1 MSGTTSSDRHERTRV
16 ILSTR
21 TKRAIRELVGTC
33 EYCGAS
39 FTPDD
44 LEVFQIA
51 MLSGSPE
58 RPAGNPANAII
69 VLCQK
74 HHHEAEE
81 GTLKKRDLKGKVTS
95 RPDKRKIALRGLL
108 LKLDRTYEGANV
120 KKSRSPAVFSIRA
133 SVKEHSGLRR

>member
-1 MSGTTSSDRHERTRV
+1 MSGTSSSDRHERTRV

-39 FTPDD
+39 FPPDE
-44 LEVFQIA
+44 LEVFQIG

-74 HHHEAEE
+74 HHREAVE
-81 GTLKKRDLKGKVTS
+81 GTIKKSELKGMVTK
-95 RPDKRKIALRGLL
+95 RTDKKKMALRGLL
-108 LKLDRTYEGANV
+108 LKFDRTYEGANV